1 MRVTLKD
8 VARLATVNFTL
19 VSKYINQTP
28 GVRMRPETRQRI
40 ESAIH
45 ELKYQ
50 PITVARALRYG
61 RTDTLG
67 LIVGNLTNEYFAHYA
82 DSAIIEAEKLGFRL
96 LISVCKDGD
105 PEKAIRGLY
114 ANQVDGIVCCDCF
127 NPGSA
132 PCPMLTERSFSMA
145 SMKKA
150 VADSMRYL
158 AEHECSSI
166 TGLFTDDRWP
176 EIFSSLDHTPFISQD
191 FQSLP
196 HDPAER
202 RKLLRGI
209 CGKRPDAIFS
219 TGWKTVN
226 MLSVILEKEFP
237 DYDPLIILWAN
248 CKGHFLANPRIRGV
262 LHTSTLLSIKETFTS
277 LANMVASSGEVR
289 RPAPVPCRFIPREK
303 SAYGELIVEEFSL
316 T

>member
-1 MRVTLKD
+1 
-8 VARLATVNFTL
+8 
-19 VSKYINQTP
+19 
-28 GVRMRPETRQRI
+28 
-40 ESAIH
+40 
-45 ELKYQ
+45 
-50 PITVARALRYG
+50 
-61 RTDTLG
+61 
-67 LIVGNLTNEYFAHYA
+67 
-82 DSAIIEAEKLGFRL
+82 
-96 LISVCKDGD
+96 
-105 PEKAIRGLY
+105 
-114 ANQVDGIVCCDCF
+114 
-127 NPGSA
+127 
-132 PCPMLTERSFSMA
+132 
-145 SMKKA
+145 MKKA

-248 CKGHFLANPRIRGV
+248 CKGPFLANPRIRGV

-277 LANMVASSGEVR
+277 LANMVAISGEVR

-303 SAYGELIVEEFSL
+303 SAYGELIVDELSL
-316 T
+316 Q

>member
-8 VARLATVNFTL
+8 VARLANVNFTL

-176 EIFSSLDHTPFISQD
+176 EIFPRWIIRRLFRRTSSRCPMT
-191 FQSLP
+191 
-196 HDPAER
+196 R
-202 RKLLRGI
+202 RNAGNAARI
-209 CGKRPDAIFS
+209 CGKRPRRDFFD
-219 TGWKTVN
+219 GLEDGD
-226 MLSVILEKEFP
+226 MLAVILEKEFP
-237 DYDPLIILWAN
+237 DYDPLIMFVGKLQRALS
-248 CKGHFLANPRIRGV
+248 GESPVRGV

>member
-1 MRVTLKD
+1 M
-8 VARLATVNFTL
+8 
-19 VSKYINQTP
+19 
-28 GVRMRPETRQRI
+28 
-40 ESAIH
+40 
-45 ELKYQ
+45 
-50 PITVARALRYG
+50 
-61 RTDTLG
+61 G

-248 CKGHFLANPRIRGV
+248 CKGPFLANPRIRGV

>member
-8 VARLATVNFTL
+8 VARLANVNFTL

-50 PITVARALRYG
+50 PITVARALRCG

-82 DSAIIEAEKLGFRL
+82 DSAIVEAEKLGFRL

-105 PEKAIRGLY
+105 PEKAIQGLY

-127 NPGSA
+127 NPGTA

-150 VADSMRYL
+150 VADSMQYL
-158 AEHECSSI
+158 AGHGCSSV
-166 TGLFTDDRWP
+166 TGLFTDSRWP
-176 EIFSSLDHTPFISQD
+176 EIFSAFDHSPFLSRD

-196 HDPAER
+196 RDPAER
-202 RKLLRGI
+202 GRLLRKM
-209 CGKRPDAIFS
+209 CRKRPDAIFS

-226 MLSVILEKEFP
+226 VLSSILEREFP
-237 DYDPLIILWAN
+237 EYDPLIILWAN
-248 CKGHFLANPRIRGV
+248 CKGPFLANPRIRGV